1 MVTILSGGLFAQSS
15 KLKKAEKYMQDLNY
29 TDAIG
34 LLNQILDNSD
44 SSEAKILIAEA
55 YRKISDSE
63 NAEFWYGQIVRLPE
77 ATPDHNLFYGQAL
90 QRNGKCDMAQEW
102 YSKFIAARPDDIRGQ
117 YLVRACDY
125 EEELMT
131 KNSGIY
137 DVKHLDFNS
146 NLDDFSPVYYEDG
159 LVFSSERSVSS
170 SVDRTHSWT
179 GNPFLDLYYVDRKSS
194 GGESEGVCGEYAYG
208 RPSKWSSANTKF
220 HDAAPSFTAD
230 QSMMFYTRNNLE
242 GKSDDDI
249 IKLKVFSVNNNG
261 NGSFSNPV
269 GLPFNSDEYSVAHPT
284 LTPDGSKLYF
294 SSDMPGG
301 YGGMDLYYADKQG
314 SSWGPP
320 NNMGPEINTEANEI
334 FPYYHQTGRLYFS
347 SDGHIGIGGLDIYY
361 MDDKGNGNFGAIDNM
376 GYPIN
381 TVSDDFGIIINDEG
395 TCGYISSDRTGGAG
409 RDDIYSFQKTAI
421 PVEIYVYDEN
431 TKEPIEGATVVDD
444 CTGNT
449 YTTAEN
455 GKVFVDMRLNE
466 CCTFQASAET
476 YTENEKEGC
485 TTADLSEKTFV
496 EIPLNG
502 AMQFDVEGIVYDGTT
517 QLPMEGA
524 IVTLLNDCNE
534 EEQTAT
540 TAADGRYNF
549 KLSDDCCYTIKGSK
563 EAYGDSSTE
572 KCTRGLTS
580 SQTLVGNLTLNK
592 PLAPSEIVTTVPS
605 NVTTDRVVIDGVT
618 YEGGVPVESTG
629 PFQPSSTVAT
639 DGSNS
644 IYYLLHIYY
653 DFDQSYIRDD
663 AEEDLNKL
671 YTLMQNNPDYVVEIG
686 SHTDSRGSDNYNDRL
701 SSRRAKS
708 VVKWLGAKGI
718 AKNRLVAKGFGEDV
732 NVNNC
737 RNNIPCSE
745 KEHQLNRRTEFRVLA
760 CEGCGEN
767 AKSSARAN
775 PKVDT
780 CNGCP
785 F

>member
-194 GGESEGVCGEYAYG
+194 GGESEGLCGEYAYG

-284 LTPDGSKLYF
+284 LIL
-294 SSDMPGG
+294 
-301 YGGMDLYYADKQG
+301 
-314 SSWGPP
+314 
-320 NNMGPEINTEANEI
+320 
-334 FPYYHQTGRLYFS
+334 
-347 SDGHIGIGGLDIYY
+347 
-361 MDDKGNGNFGAIDNM
+361 
-376 GYPIN
+376 
-381 TVSDDFGIIINDEG
+381 
-395 TCGYISSDRTGGAG
+395 
-409 RDDIYSFQKTAI
+409 
-421 PVEIYVYDEN
+421 
-431 TKEPIEGATVVDD
+431 
-444 CTGNT
+444 
-449 YTTAEN
+449 
-455 GKVFVDMRLNE
+455 
-466 CCTFQASAET
+466 
-476 YTENEKEGC
+476 
-485 TTADLSEKTFV
+485 
-496 EIPLNG
+496 
-502 AMQFDVEGIVYDGTT
+502 GTT
-517 QLPMEGA
+517 
-524 IVTLLNDCNE
+524 
-534 EEQTAT
+534 
-540 TAADGRYNF
+540 
-549 KLSDDCCYTIKGSK
+549 
-563 EAYGDSSTE
+563 
-572 KCTRGLTS
+572 
-580 SQTLVGNLTLNK
+580 
-592 PLAPSEIVTTVPS
+592 
-605 NVTTDRVVIDGVT
+605 
-618 YEGGVPVESTG
+618 
-629 PFQPSSTVAT
+629 
-639 DGSNS
+639 
-644 IYYLLHIYY
+644 
-653 DFDQSYIRDD
+653 
-663 AEEDLNKL
+663 
-671 YTLMQNNPDYVVEIG
+671 
-686 SHTDSRGSDNYNDRL
+686 
-701 SSRRAKS
+701 
-708 VVKWLGAKGI
+708 
-718 AKNRLVAKGFGEDV
+718 
-732 NVNNC
+732 
-737 RNNIPCSE
+737 
-745 KEHQLNRRTEFRVLA
+745 
-760 CEGCGEN
+760 
-767 AKSSARAN
+767 
-775 PKVDT
+775 
-780 CNGCP
+780 
-785 F
+785 